1 MFPAEIISY
10 IHPIPPM
17 TPGRSRRCS
26 SVGAPAVR
34 DRLTLFR
41 GLPDLLVR
49 WVREDRS
56 DLADLRDRSGR
67 RVLRASRVQ
76 KVRRGLRA
84 NRVPKVRRDLR
95 ANPVE
100 YSALPISLR

>member
-41 GLPDLLVR
+41 DLPDLPVR

-67 RVLRASRVQ
+67 KGLRASRVQ
-76 KVRRGLRA
+76 KVRRGLR
-84 NRVPKVRRDLR
+84 VSKVQKVRRVRR